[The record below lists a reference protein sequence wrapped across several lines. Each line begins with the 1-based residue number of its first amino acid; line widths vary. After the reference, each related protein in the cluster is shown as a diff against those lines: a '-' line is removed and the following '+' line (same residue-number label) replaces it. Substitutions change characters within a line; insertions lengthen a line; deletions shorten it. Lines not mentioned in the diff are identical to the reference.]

1 MQDLGNGRRSRAAAT
16 PTMDVILTGP
26 EVDRSADQTDLLML
40 VDHAERIAG
49 LGSWRWTPQTGE
61 MLWSDNL
68 FRLFGLVP
76 RSCTLTLELVL
87 SIVHPS
93 DRGRIERALP
103 MLGTPGHEVL
113 EYRIVLPGDAIRT
126 LRVRVACTEDDSG
139 DLLVGSV
146 QDVTSECRVD
156 CELAA
161 RVAVSKALDEWDGFG
176 PGAQAL
182 LSGIGGA
189 WDQPLVVLWVPELTT
204 LTAKVVWHRESPALE
219 ALADAIRGWHP
230 GRGSATLG
238 RAWGSRE
245 PVVCNEP
252 GAGVPAAIAAALGDA
267 AIKAVVAIPAVAV
280 DETMAVLEMLSTER
294 FETSDRL
301 LGTLNGIGHEV
312 GYFLGRRRGE
322 LVDAVL
328 TSRETQVLQMA
339 AGAVSAATIAETL
352 HLSPATVKRHFER
365 AYAQLDVSD
374 RASAVAEAMRRGL
387 IS

>member
-1 MQDLGNGRRSRAAAT
+1 
-16 PTMDVILTGP
+16 MDVILAGP
-26 EVDRSADQTDLLML
+26 EADRSVDQADHLML

-61 MLWSDNL
+61 LLWSDNH

-76 RSCTLTLELVL
+76 GSCTPTIELVL
-87 SIVHPS
+87 SFVHPA
-93 DRGRIERALP
+93 DRRRIERALP
-103 MLGTPGHEVL
+103 VLGTPGHENL
-113 EYRIVLPGDAIRT
+113 EYRIVLPGDAVRT
-126 LRVRVACTEDDSG
+126 LCARVARTEDRSG
-139 DLLVGSV
+139 SHVVGSV
-146 QDVTSECRVD
+146 QDVTSDRRVD
-156 CELAA
+156 SNLAA

-182 LSGIGGA
+182 LEGLGGA
-189 WDQPLVVLWVPELTT
+189 WDQPLVALWVPEAAT

-219 ALADAIRGWHP
+219 ALADALRDWHP

-245 PVVCNEP
+245 PVLCNEP
-252 GAGVPAAIAAALGDA
+252 GVGVPAAIAAALRDA

-280 DETMAVLEMLSTER
+280 DETVAVLQLLSTER
-294 FETSDRL
+294 FEASDRL

-322 LVDAVL
+322 LVDPVL
-328 TSRETQVLQMA
+328 TAREAQVLQMA
-339 AGAVSAATIAETL
+339 AGAVSAATIAKTL

-365 AYAQLDVSD
+365 AYAQLDVCD
-374 RASAVAEAMRRGL
+374 RAAAVAEAMRRGL